1 MPTGS
6 PARCPNW
13 WWRGGCH
20 ERGGNH
26 IHPSEGM
33 GNLSGILVHSHF
45 AHIADKQYRM
55 KEIYSALELKDDVV
69 FAHACASL
77 PSCFQVSRL
86 LSSAVGAVGSALSTL
101 ITRAGIARDRPEI
114 VVDCRLASL
123 WCGRSIYP
131 VDWSLPPIWDALSGD
146 YPTRDGWIRIHA
158 NLAHHREAALRVLG
172 AAATR
177 EDVAGAVQG
186 WNGEDLDREINAK
199 GGAAA
204 AMRSLSEWRAHPQGI
219 AVSSEPLIAWEPV
232 DQRRPRSWPAQQHRP
247 LNGLRILDLTRV
259 LAGPVATRTLTGF
272 GAQVLRVDPPDWD
285 EPAVVPDVTLGKR
298 CTRLDLRQPDDR
310 ARFEAL
316 LRDADV
322 LVHGYRPGALEGLG
336 YDAAIR
342 RALNPRLLEVSL
354 NAYGWTGPWSRRR
367 GFDSLVQM
375 SCGIA
380 REGMKWKGKP
390 HPVPLPVQALDH
402 ATGYLMAAAVLRMLD
417 AAISGGGI
425 SRARLSL
432 ARTAVLLLNHRQD
445 SVGEQD
451 ISAKADD
458 LDTVIERTPWGDA
471 RRLKPPLAIS
481 GIPMKWDRPANMLG
495 ADHAVWIP

>member
-1 MPTGS
+1 
-6 PARCPNW
+6 
-13 WWRGGCH
+13 
-20 ERGGNH
+20 
-26 IHPSEGM
+26 
-33 GNLSGILVHSHF
+33 
-45 AHIADKQYRM
+45 M
-55 KEIYSALELKDDVV
+55 KEIYSALELTDNVV
-69 FAHACASL
+69 FAKDCASL

-101 ITRAGIARDRPEI
+101 VTRAGIASDRPEI
-114 VVDCRLASL
+114 AVDCRLASL
-123 WCGRSIYP
+123 WCARSIYP
-131 VDWSLPPIWDALSGD
+131 LDWSLPPIWDALSGD
-146 YPTRDGWIRIHA
+146 YPTRNGWIRIHA
-158 NLAHHREAALRVLG
+158 NLAHHRKAALRVLK

-177 EDVAGAVQG
+177 EDVAHAVREMDA
-186 WNGEDLDREINAK
+186 EDLELAINED

-232 DQRRPRSWPAQQHRP
+232 DQQCPRSWPAQRHRP

-259 LAGPVATRTLTGF
+259 LAGPVATRTLAGF

-310 ARFEAL
+310 VRFEAL

-336 YDAAIR
+336 YTAAAR
-342 RALNPRLLEVSL
+342 HALNPRLIEVSL
-354 NAYGWTGPWSRRR
+354 NAYGWTEPWSRRR

-380 REGMKWKGKP
+380 WAGMKWKGKP

-417 AAISGGGI
+417 VAISGGGI
-425 SRARLSL
+425 SRAKLSL
-432 ARTAVLLLNHRQD
+432 ARTAVLLSNHRRD
-445 SVGEQD
+445 SVGKLD
-451 ISAKADD
+451 MSAKADD
-458 LDTVIERTPWGDA
+458 LAAGIERTPWGDA

-481 GIPMKWDRPANMLG
+481 GIPMKWDRPAIMLG
-495 ADHAVWIP
+495 ADPAAWIP